1 MSIVINDG
9 KCKGMSVAVSMAKEI
24 QDYDL
29 VLTNFTKFNK
39 INLNEV
45 GKYDG
50 KCSGGGRCCSIRR
63 AKKLKIVCWFWKS
76 SQCLTKLLCGKCEW
90 RGWKLE

>member
-24 QDYDL
+24 QEYDL

-63 AKKLKIVCWFWKS
+63 AKKTQYCDLV
-76 SQCLTKLLCGKCEW
+76 
-90 RGWKLE
+90 LEKFTMFNEVTLW

>member
-1 MSIVINDG
+1 M
-9 KCKGMSVAVSMAKEI
+9 MANVRGCLLLYQWPKKYKI
-24 QDYDL
+24 M
-29 VLTNFTKFNK
+29 VLTNCTKFNK

>member
-1 MSIVINDG
+1 
-9 KCKGMSVAVSMAKEI
+9 MAKEI

-45 GKYDG
+45 EKYEG
-50 KCSGGGRCCSIRR
+50 KCSGGGRCCSISRLF
-63 AKKLKIVCWFWKS
+63 AGS
-76 SQCLTKLLCGKCEW
+76 GKVHNV
-90 RGWKLE
+90 